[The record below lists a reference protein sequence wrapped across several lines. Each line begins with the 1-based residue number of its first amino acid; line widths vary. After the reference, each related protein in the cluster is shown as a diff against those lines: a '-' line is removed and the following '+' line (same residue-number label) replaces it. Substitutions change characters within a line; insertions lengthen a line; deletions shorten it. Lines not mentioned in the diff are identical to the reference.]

1 MENGKI
7 ILLSKNINPLDALGR
22 TPLQVALGKGIDGP
36 MTTAHAIGTIEMIN
50 ILEKMGARFIL
61 RIRMGILRLI

>member
-22 TPLQVALGKGIDGP
+22 TPLQVALGKG
-36 MTTAHAIGTIEMIN
+36 
-50 ILEKMGARFIL
+50 
-61 RIRMGILRLI
+61 